1 MTRAASPTRTGDLQ
15 RTVRAQRSGLFW
27 RWTAFRRS
35 LAERPGGALTVVAF
49 LLAGV
54 VAVAT
59 GIRGFRGLAE
69 AESLRQTLTEDV
81 RILEAQSSELEDAIG
96 TFRADSAALELR
108 ARIHHDLVEP
118 GETVVLLRFPE
129 PVGPP
134 RREPASPEAP

>member
-1 MTRAASPTRTGDLQ
+1 MTPASSSARTRELR

-35 LAERPGGALTVVAF
+35 LAAKPGGALTVVAF

-59 GIRGFRGLAE
+59 GIRGFRGLARAE
-69 AESLRQTLTEDV
+69 ALREALTEDV
-81 RILEAQSSELEDAIG
+81 RLLQAQSSELQNAIG

-108 ARIHHDLVEP
+108 ARTHHGLVEP

-134 RREPASPEAP
+134 RGQPASPEAP